1 MKLRGRAGLFNVLAR
16 FSALFSLIGH
26 IAMAA
31 EAPDGHSGGLD
42 RVEEVRDGLTGG
54 HAGGHR
60 EREA

>member
-1 MKLRGRAGLFNVLAR
+1 
-16 FSALFSLIGH
+16 
-26 IAMAA
+26 MAA

-60 EREA
+60 ERERGLKSNCLAFLYIKEKVFATF